1 MLLSIYFCL
10 LVFGLNSHVTAGEV
24 TWSREKD
31 GRQEKIVTTDG
42 DNDIK
47 HIKQSNFIYSTQGDK
62 SLVISG
68 ITVSDSGRYFCNYET
83 AVELTVIPSGTII
96 ENVTE
101 GSSISLRCPRDYG
114 GSHVPERRRGLNAG
128 RFDVSTE
135 DKTLT
140 IRNVKPKDSG
150 LYYCD
155 GKPDLYVNV
164 SKRSDRGKK
173 STVATTTMTVPSTV
187 QTKETTL
194 STVTTVSTPKPSTG
208 MTTNK
213 RMFK

>member
-1 MLLSIYFCL
+1 MMVNIYFCL
-10 LVFGLNSHVTAGEV
+10 PVFVLNSYVTAVNIEQPKPYV
-24 TWSREKD
+24 FFNY
-31 GRQEKIVTTDG
+31 VY
-42 DNDIK
+42 
-47 HIKQSNFIYSTQGDK
+47 F
-62 SLVISG
+62 SL
-68 ITVSDSGRYFCNYET
+68 
-83 AVELTVIPSGTII
+83 GTII

-114 GSHVPERRRGLNAG
+114 GSHVPERSRKLKAG

-135 DKTLT
+135 NKTLT

-187 QTKETTL
+187 QTKDTTPKPNTGKKSTVATTTMTVPSTLQTKDTTL
-194 STVTTVSTPKPSTG
+194 STVTTVSTPKPNTERGSKG
-208 MTTNK
+208 VQSNK
-213 RMFK
+213 ALIENS